1 MPQLIQHG
9 REMIRISPRDAR
21 KLEFSVNGGRIWQT
35 RCISTIYGKFLDL
48 NDCGSEILAQT
59 EKGLYASR
67 NDGRTWLR
75 RGS

>member
-1 MPQLIQHG
+1 MSHLIQHG
-9 REMIRISPRDAR
+9 RELIRISPRDAR
-21 KLEFSVNGGRIWQT
+21 KLEFSVNGGRVWLT

-48 NDCGSEILAQT
+48 NDSGNEILAQT

-75 RGS
+75 RGN

>member
-21 KLEFSVNGGRIWQT
+21 KLEFSVNGGCIWQT

-48 NDCGSEILAQT
+48 NDSGNEILAQT
-59 EKGLYASR
+59 EKGLYAS
-67 NDGRTWLR
+67 NNAGRTWLR
-75 RGS
+75 RGN